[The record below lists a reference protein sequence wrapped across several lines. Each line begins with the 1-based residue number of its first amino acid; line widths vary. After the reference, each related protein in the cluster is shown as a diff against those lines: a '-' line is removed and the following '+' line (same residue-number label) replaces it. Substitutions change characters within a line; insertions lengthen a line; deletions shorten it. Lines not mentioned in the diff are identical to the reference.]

1 MLVFLGG
8 FMAIGRSGR
17 IVLEIDPEVKKKIY
31 SILTLESLTLKDWF
45 LIKVQEKIEENK
57 DKSYLGNSKDE
68 I

>member
-1 MLVFLGG
+1 
-8 FMAIGRSGR
+8 MAIGRSGR

-45 LIKVQEKIEENK
+45 LIKVREKIEENK

>member
-1 MLVFLGG
+1 
-8 FMAIGRSGR
+8 MAIGRSGR

-45 LIKVQEKIEENK
+45 LIKVREKIEENK
-57 DKSYLGNSKDE
+57 DESYLGKSKDE

>member
-1 MLVFLGG
+1 
-8 FMAIGRSGR
+8 MAIGRSGR

>member
-1 MLVFLGG
+1 
-8 FMAIGRSGR
+8 MAIGRSGR

-45 LIKVQEKIEENK
+45 LIKVREKIEENI
-57 DKSYLGNSKDE
+57 DESYLGNSKDE

>member
-1 MLVFLGG
+1 
-8 FMAIGRSGR
+8 MAIGRSGR

-45 LIKVQEKIEENK
+45 LIKVREKIEENK
-57 DKSYLGNSKDE
+57 DESYLGNSKDE